1 MEEEFLALEEAIME
15 KLLYGEEKLCQYY
28 DFNIKTRCL

>member
-15 KLLYGEEKLCQYY
+15 KLLYGEEKTLS
-28 DFNIKTRCL
+28 ILRL